1 MLNSTKDFHELDF
14 HLFLLHIP
22 NESSYLHHG
31 LGDFTATKQ
40 SKRKKTNKQSSFI
53 DGLLYI
59 AGS

>member
-14 HLFLLHIP
+14 HLFLPHIP

-40 SKRKKTNKQSSFI
+40 NKQTNKQSSLI

-59 AGS
+59 IGS